1 MNPVKKVAILSKG
14 PAKKGQSVEK
24 VVVLSTDGL
33 GIVRYQPP
41 LGPPG
46 ASGVL
51 LACTRGSAAHQKG
64 PNVPGNLSAGWGLWR
79 FQHPNAFLSLLIPC

>member
-41 LGPPG
+41 
-46 ASGVL
+46 
-51 LACTRGSAAHQKG
+51 
-64 PNVPGNLSAGWGLWR
+64 
-79 FQHPNAFLSLLIPC
+79 

>member
-51 LACTRGSAAHQKG
+51 LACTRGSAAHQKA
-64 PNVPGNLSAGWGLWR
+64 PACREISRQAG
-79 FQHPNAFLSLLIPC
+79 AFGASSIPMPF

>member
-41 LGPPG
+41 PRASRCVRCPAGLYTGFCCPP
-46 ASGVL
+46 
-51 LACTRGSAAHQKG
+51 KG
-64 PNVPGNLSAGWGLWR
+64 PSVPGNLSAGWGLWR